1 MEAESY
7 LPKLQKKFEDL
18 VDFHNCMIQNRIDFI
33 QEQLSIKQELL
44 TQYSKQL
51 QEILLE
57 KEKITVEALD
67 EGLLDEL
74 NMLNRK
80 IEELS

>member
-1 MEAESY
+1 
-7 LPKLQKKFEDL
+7 
-18 VDFHNCMIQNRIDFI
+18 MIQNRIDFI